1 MNKIMKKEDSSNIKL
16 PKIVI
21 DKKLERFKGKTLFP
35 EKLARAN
42 EIIAKYGLPDI
53 KKNNK
58 VNFFCLFL

>member
-1 MNKIMKKEDSSNIKL
+1 MKKEDSNNIKL

-53 KKNNK
+53 KKIIK
-58 VNFFCLFL
+58 